1 MKFRGRQKDGYREQW
16 AKKNPWARRTGKHGI
31 SGNAGELRP
40 RRRLR
45 RIRLGILIV
54 GLLCVWTIRFFPSL
68 GEVYARSIYPF
79 LAKGLSWVSGIF
91 PFSLGDCLI
100 YGSIAGILFYLV
112 SGWIHRRPFLPRLGG
127 VLEYLAWIY
136 LWFYVAWGLNY
147 FREDFFTRNQLPRV
161 AYKAD
166 SFRRFLAAYTDSL
179 NAFYVPPAEV
189 PDKQAVSAEIKK
201 RYAEIAADWHLAE
214 PLSRLEPKTMLWSSL
229 MSGVGV
235 MGYMGPFTN
244 EFNLNRDL
252 LPVQY
257 PSVYAH
263 EMAHIL
269 GIAGEAEANFF
280 SYLVCTRS
288 DIPEIRF
295 AGYFSLF
302 PYVLG
307 NAYRLLDEEDFKAW
321 KEQLRPEIRELYNR
335 KTAYWEAKYNPWIG
349 KGQEIAYNWFL
360 KGNRIA
366 SGTADYSHV
375 VALVMA
381 AAAEGRIPSFSVR

>member
-1 MKFRGRQKDGYREQW
+1 MKFREKQSKGYREQW
-16 AKKNPWARRTGKHGI
+16 TRQNPWARRTGKRGT
-31 SGNAGELRP
+31 SGYAGRQP
-40 RRRLR
+40 VYRRFRRL
-45 RIRLGILIV
+45 RLGILSV

-68 GEVYARSIYPF
+68 GEGYARHIYPT
-79 LAKGLSWVSGIF
+79 LAKGLSLVSGIF

-100 YGSIAGILFYLV
+100 YGSIAGLLLYGV
-112 SGWIHRRPFLPRLGG
+112 AGWIRRRPFLPRLLNA
-127 VLEYLAWIY
+127 LEYLAWIY
-136 LWFYVAWGLNY
+136 LWFYLAWGLNY
-147 FREDFFTRNQLPRV
+147 FREDFFTRNHLPRV
-161 AYKAD
+161 TYNAD
-166 SFRRFLAAYTDSL
+166 SFRHFLSAYTDSL
-179 NAFYVPPAEV
+179 NALYVPFDAS
-189 PDKQAVSAEIKK
+189 DKKAVSAEIKK
-201 RYAEIAADWHLAE
+201 RYAEIADAWYL
-214 PLSRLEPKTMLWSSL
+214 PVPSTRRKPKTMLWSSL

-295 AGYFSLF
+295 SGYFSLF

-307 NAYRLLDEEDFKAW
+307 NAYRLLDEAEFNAW
-321 KEQLRPEIRELYNR
+321 KERLRPEVRNLYNR
-335 KTAYWEAKYNPWIG
+335 KTAYWEARYNPWIG
-349 KGQEIAYNWFL
+349 KGQHVVYNWFL

-366 SGTADYSHV
+366 SGTADYSEV
-375 VALVMA
+375 IALVMSA
-381 AAAEGRIPSFSVR
+381 GANARIR